1 MKIYTQTGD
10 KGTTSIVGGTRVSK
24 ADIRLD
30 AYGTIDE
37 LNAQI
42 GVVIEHCTDENDRKF
57 LSNIQ
62 SELFQ
67 VGIVFA
73 TDWSKFDASAQVIS
87 EEATL
92 QMEKEIDRISETLPP
107 LNDFVMPR
115 GSVVAA
121 FAHVARTVC
130 RRAERMAIALSENL
144 ILEQPSPLLDLAN
157 EIWQP
162 QNRKKSHVNPEPFL
176 FRSIQ
181 YLNRLSDYLFVFA
194 RKY

>member
-162 QNRKKSHVNPEPFL
+162 QNRKKSHVNPDPFL